1 MCTILEFKMA
11 NIEIYIYPCNDLD
24 IIKYS
29 NSTHFSYCKA
39 DTRLHFVQITS
50 LWCQTF
56 LLIYFWREMILI
68 GGHLEIQNGRHIKN
82 VLPYISW
89 YTCKWCKRFKLT
101 TQDKFMISIILTDLA
116 LKLGICY
123 FVCTP
128 SWNSK
133 WPP

>member
-11 NIEIYIYPCNDLD
+11 AIEIYIYPCNDLD

-29 NSTHFSYCKA
+29 NLTHFSYCKA

-50 LWCQTF
+50 LWSQTF

-68 GGHLEIQNGRHIKN
+68 GGHLAFKMAATLKH
-82 VLPYISW
+82 VLTYISW

-101 TQDKFMISIILTDLA
+101 TQDKFMISIILTDLS
-116 LKLGICY
+116 LKLCPDH

-128 SWNSK
+128 PWNSK